1 MATHAVGNCMK
12 SLTIF
17 VKDRLAKIREG
28 ESVYDII
35 RYWLPELIS
44 SMILITLPPLIDSYI
59 VANSETLVSYGAL
72 AMAVNFLYTLTKFAE
87 AIPVA
92 AMAVIGR
99 YNGAKSYEECGES
112 LGSTFWITVFIGGL
126 QFIVILFAAAS
137 IYRWLGVPEEMV
149 AIGAP
154 FLRLKSFGVFL
165 IFTLL
170 GLTGFMRGVKNT
182 AMPMYINLVG
192 IATFIFFDVALV
204 LGKFGFP
211 RLSLHG
217 SAIATILQYAIMNG
231 IAVACII
238 FNPDYKKYFR
248 RAFFTIFSYKKT
260 LQIVNLSW
268 PIIIDKTSF
277 AMSYIW
283 LAKMIAGMGTY
294 AIATYDVVKN
304 LERFAFVPA
313 MAFAQIITFL
323 VSNRL
328 GSNDPDGASAN
339 IKKVLFMSMGA
350 VGMCLF
356 VMCWKATYFVSF
368 FDPRGSFTAFAATV
382 LPLISMFVVFDL
394 IQVIL
399 AGALRGAGDV
409 RSVMWTRFGV
419 SIVVFGP
426 AAYLVNLLPISNMII
441 KFSLLY
447 STYYLS
453 TGAMA
458 FFFLHR
464 TLGHKWQKTKI

>member
-1 MATHAVGNCMK
+1 MK
-12 SLTIF
+12 SLTLF

-35 RYWLPELIS
+35 KYWLPELIS
-44 SMILITLPPLIDSYI
+44 SMILLTLPPLIDSYI

-87 AIPVA
+87 SIPVA

-99 YNGAKSYEECGES
+99 YNGAKSYEDCGDS
-112 LGSTFWITVFIGGL
+112 LGSTFWLTILLGGL
-126 QFIVILFAAAS
+126 QFVVILFAAAT

-149 AIGAP
+149 TIGAP

-182 AMPMYINLVG
+182 TMPMYINLIG
-192 IATFIFFDVALV
+192 IATFIFFDIALV

-217 SAIATILQYAIMNG
+217 SAIATILQYGVMNAIAAAYIML
-231 IAVACII
+231 
-238 FNPDYKKYFR
+238 NPEYKKYFKR
-248 RAFFTIFSYKKT
+248 VFFTLFSHKKAW
-260 LQIVNLSW
+260 QIINLSW

-328 GSNDPDGASAN
+328 GENDPDGASAN
-339 IKKVLFMSMGA
+339 MKKILILSMLS
-350 VGMCLF
+350 VGFCLGI
-356 VMCWKATYFVSF
+356 MCWKANYFVSL
-368 FDPRGSFTAFAATV
+368 FDPRGSFTAFAAAV

-409 RSVMWTRFGV
+409 RAVMWTRFGV
-419 SIVVFGP
+419 SVFFFGP
-426 AAYLVNLLPISNMII
+426 AAYIVNLLPIGNIVV

-447 STYYLS
+447 CTYYLS

-464 TLGHKWQKTKI
+464 ALSHKWQKTKI

>member
-1 MATHAVGNCMK
+1 MK
-12 SLTIF
+12 AINIF
-17 VKDRLAKIREG
+17 VRDRLAKIREG

-35 RYWLPELIS
+35 RYWLPEVVS
-44 SMILITLPPLIDSYI
+44 SMILLTLPPLIDSYI
-59 VANSETLVSYGAL
+59 VANSETLTSYGAL

-99 YNGAKSYEECGES
+99 HNGAKEYDDCGEA
-112 LGSTFWITVFIGGL
+112 LGSTFWLTVLLGIFQL
-126 QFIVILFAAAS
+126 VVILCSAS
-137 IYRWLGVPEEMV
+137 MIYRWLGVPEAMV
-149 AIGAP
+149 NIGAP
-154 FLRLKSFGVFL
+154 FLRLKSLGVFL
-165 IFTLL
+165 IFILL

-182 AMPMYINLVG
+182 AMPMYINVIG
-192 IATFIFFDVALV
+192 IATFIFFDIALV
-204 LGKFGFP
+204 LGRFGFP
-211 RLSLHG
+211 KLSLHG
-217 SAIATILQYAIMNG
+217 SAIATILQYAVMNAIAGLYIM
-231 IAVACII
+231 
-238 FNPDYKKYFR
+238 FNPDYNKYFKR
-248 RAFFTIFSYKKT
+248 VFFTLFSYKKII
-260 LQIVNLSW
+260 QILNLSW

-277 AMSYIW
+277 AMCYIW

-294 AIATYDVVKN
+294 AIATFDVVKN

-339 IKKVLFMSMGA
+339 IKKVLVLSIVSVGVCLLAMSLNA
-350 VGMCLF
+350 AFC
-356 VMCWKATYFVSF
+356 VSF

-382 LPLISMFVVFDL
+382 FPLISMFVVFDL
-394 IQVIL
+394 VQVIL

-409 RSVMWTRFGV
+409 RAVMWTRCGMSLF
-419 SIVVFGP
+419 VFFP
-426 AAYLVNLLPISNMII
+426 ASYLINLLPIENLIL

-464 TLGHKWQKTKI
+464 TLSHKWQKTKI